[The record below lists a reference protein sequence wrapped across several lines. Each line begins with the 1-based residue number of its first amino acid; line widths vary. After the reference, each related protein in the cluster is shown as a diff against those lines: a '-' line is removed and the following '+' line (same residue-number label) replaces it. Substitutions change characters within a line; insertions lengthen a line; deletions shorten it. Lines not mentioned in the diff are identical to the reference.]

1 MDFMADQYVPGLDP
15 EEDARRM
22 MLQAAPRASALPRAT
37 GRAKKQ
43 SVAGTLTTSRQPGD
57 GVPTDAAG
65 RADYFTNKGLEAYA
79 AEPDV
84 SGLQNYARQRSQ
96 EGSDAMLMALAAG
109 QAGKT
114 FAPVQE
120 VYLKRAMAAQDPLK
134 VGNAGY
140 ITPTGDYVK
149 DPTYAQDRQA
159 EKFLTMGQL
168 YSSQAQRSQDAQDRL
183 QTMLAIQ
190 GMKSAGGDD
199 VGDARRYRGEDG
211 MRTQFERLT
220 SDLRTEL
227 GATRKITE
235 LLAAVPPGQTLD
247 PVSQQSVVILL
258 NKFLDPGSVVREGE
272 FDRVVKMQGL
282 EAQARNLSARILKG
296 DILDAS
302 TLQQINTL
310 AQFYQ
315 RAASAKMSGLAQQY
329 GSIAR
334 RRGYDVNSV
343 ISDPA
348 LLAPMP
354 AAPAAGAPQT
364 YNGLPVINLPS
375 PRR

>member
-22 MLQAAPRASALPRAT
+22 MLQAAPRVSALPRST

-43 SVAGTLTTSRQPGD
+43 SVGGTLTTSRQPGD

-79 AEPDV
+79 TEPDV

-183 QTMLAIQ
+183 QTMFAIQ
-190 GMKSAGGDD
+190 GMKGGASN
-199 VGDARRYRGEDG
+199 GANDARQWRAEDKLRNDFDLLTKDERGTLGE
-211 MRTQFERLT
+211 TNKIL
-220 SDLRTEL
+220 SVLRT
-227 GATRKITE
+227 
-235 LLAAVPPGQTLD
+235 GQTTGID
-247 PVSQQSVVILL
+247 QQAVAILL
-258 NKFLDPGSVVREGE
+258 QKFLDPTSVVREAEYARAGE
-272 FDRVVKMQGL
+272 AQGL
-282 EAQARNLSARILKG
+282 AGRVQSIIQNAKNGQFLTPETQN
-296 DILDAS
+296 DIKRLAELYADAA
-302 TLQQINTL
+302 TQKM
-310 AQFYQ
+310 
-315 RAASAKMSGLAQQY
+315 RKVAANYAT
-329 GSIAR
+329 IAR
-334 RRGYDVNSV
+334 RRGLDEASV
-343 ISDPA
+343 IADPT

-354 AAPAAGAPQT
+354 PPAATPT
-364 YNGLPVINLPS
+364 YNGMPVVNLPS
-375 PRR
+375 PGRR

>member
-15 EEDARRM
+15 EEDMRRT
-22 MLQAAPRASALPRAT
+22 MLANAQRPTALPRAT
-37 GRAKKQ
+37 GKPKKQ
-43 SVAGTLTTSRQPGD
+43 SVGGTLTMNQQPGD
-57 GVPTDAAG
+57 GVPMDAAG

-84 SGLQNYARQRSQ
+84 SGLQDYARRRAQ
-96 EGSDAMLMALAAG
+96 EGSDATLTALAAG
-109 QAGKT
+109 YAGKN

-120 VYLKRAMAAQDPLK
+120 MYLKRALAAQDPLK
-134 VGNAGY
+134 VGNSGY
-140 ITPTGDYVK
+140 ITPTGEYVK
-149 DPTYAQDRQA
+149 DPTYSQDRQA
-159 EKFLTMGQL
+159 EKFLTLGQL
-168 YSSQAQRSQDAQDRL
+168 YSGQASRERSDQERL

-190 GMKSAGGDD
+190 GMKGAAGDD
-199 VGDARRYRGEDG
+199 AGDARRFRGEDS

-220 SDLRTEL
+220 ADLRTEL
-227 GATRKITE
+227 GATRKITD
-235 LLAAVPPGQTLD
+235 LLSAVPPGQTLD

-282 EAQARNLSARILKG
+282 EAQARNLSNRILKG

-302 TLQQINTL
+302 TLQQIQNL

-315 RAASAKMSGLAQQY
+315 RAATAKMGGLAQQY

-334 RRGYDVNSV
+334 RRGYDENSV
-343 ISDPA
+343 ISDPS

-354 AAPAAGAPQT
+354 QQQAPGQQT
-364 YNGLPVINLPS
+364 YNGMPVVNLPS
-375 PRR
+375 PRSR

>member
-37 GRAKKQ
+37 SRAKKQ